1 MPTPQRRS
9 IDHAHSPAT
18 ANQLEALEAVGR
30 ALLMVLNYNP
40 DSEQLRDTPARFAKM
55 WSEFVNYD
63 PGQTDTCFEHSKA
76 DQMVVVRGMRV
87 WSMCEHH
94 LLPFWCDVSIGYI
107 AAGKVLGLSKFARIA
122 HEHAHRLQL
131 QERLVEDIASAV
143 IKIVETDNVA
153 VYAEGEHLC
162 MTMRGI
168 RTPALMVSSSTH
180 GVFRT
185 SDATRAEFL
194 SLVRG

>member
-1 MPTPQRRS
+1 MTSREQRRKALAS
-9 IDHAHSPAT
+9 VCHDLLTLLGYDSASPA
-18 ANQLEALEAVGR
+18 
-30 ALLMVLNYNP
+30 
-40 DSEQLRDTPARFAKM
+40 LRETPARFARM
-55 WSEFVNYD
+55 WDDFIEYD
-63 PGQTDTCFEHSKA
+63 PGAVDTVFDHSKA
-76 DQMVVVRGMRV
+76 DQMVVVKKMRV

-107 AAGKVLGLSKFARIA
+107 ATGKVLGLSKFARIA
-122 HEHAHRLQL
+122 HAFAHRLQL
-131 QERLVEDIASAV
+131 QERLVEEIAAEV
-143 IKIVETDNVA
+143 KRVTETDNVA

-168 RTPALMVSSSTH
+168 KTHALMVSSSTH
-180 GVFRT
+180 GVFRS